1 MRIITY
7 MPWNSYLCS
16 VAGYVHPTHLHE
28 DSDGSGRIQVAP
40 VEVVLAVGDATCD
53 GIASEELEMASECED
68 NLPMKKLSSSQKQ
81 CDATQEQLHTHYPDL
96 KLHDQC
102 PCCEVRIGF
111 HANPRP
117 ESLSGAPP
125 SQGTGWEGAGHGCST
140 DGQNRA

>member
-1 MRIITY
+1 LRIITY

-53 GIASEELEMASECED
+53 GIASEEFEMASEFED
-68 NLPMKKLSSSQKQ
+68 NLPMKKRHPRNSAMLPRSS
-81 CDATQEQLHTHYPDL
+81 CTHTHYPDL
-96 KLHDQC
+96 KPQDQC